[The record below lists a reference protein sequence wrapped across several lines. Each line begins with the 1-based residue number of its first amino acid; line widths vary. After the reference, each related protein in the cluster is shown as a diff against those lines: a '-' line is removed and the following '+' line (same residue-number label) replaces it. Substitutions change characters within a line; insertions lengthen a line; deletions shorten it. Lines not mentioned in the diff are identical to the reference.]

1 MANIAGH
8 GTRAVRR
15 VRLLAMSSADRHVH
29 YTYAEYISL
38 EEESSIRHE
47 YLEGEI
53 YAMAGGTPDHA
64 ALAAAVIGLLRAGIP
79 PSCRAFTSD
88 LRIRTSTGLSTYPD
102 AAVVCG
108 KTLRAADDPI
118 AVTNPCLLVE
128 VTSPSTEDYDRG
140 EKLRHYRSLPSV
152 IEILIVSHREARI
165 TIHRRDNDGPWS
177 MAEVG
182 TGESLR
188 LVSVATKLSVDDV
201 YRDGLE
207 DAG

>member
-1 MANIAGH
+1 
-8 GTRAVRR
+8 
-15 VRLLAMSSADRHVH
+15 MSSADRHVH
-29 YTYAEYISL
+29 YSYAEYVSL

-47 YLEGEI
+47 YLDGEI

-108 KTLRAADDPI
+108 KTLRAVDDPI

-140 EKLRHYRSLPSV
+140 EKLRHYRSIASV
-152 IEILIVSHREARI
+152 VEVLIVSHREARM
-165 TIHRRDNDGPWS
+165 TIHRRGNDGVWS
-177 MAEVG
+177 VSEAG
-182 TGESLR
+182 PGESLQ
-188 LVSVATKLSVDDV
+188 LVSVAAALAVDDV
-201 YRDGLE
+201 YRGGLE